1 MKRIL
6 VILSVL
12 VMLSPAC
19 ATLTGGG
26 NGDNPVGDAVQ
37 VDELSEESGSN
48 ISNDAVGAEDVEET
62 PDETGGGG
70 TVGSSQG
77 CDNLFYPLGKGYAYT
92 YRITFDDGSDP
103 EEYQFRTL
111 DETEETVTVE
121 LDFDEFSSEVQWQC
135 GEEGMFSSEYAQ
147 FDFQDFGEFVEIE
160 TVSFEGVT
168 LPPEEEWYLGNT
180 WDMNYEINI
189 DYELEGAALFSNVV
203 GDMVYEIVAVE
214 EVTVP
219 VDTYPEAYVVKT
231 TGTIIFNTDLMGTG
245 MSNEFPLELTS
256 WYVKDIGMVKQIS
269 TDIGGTSTTELVSLE

>member
-12 VMLSPAC
+12 VFLSLAC

-26 NGDNPVGDAVQ
+26 NGENLAEDGVRA
-37 VDELSEESGSN
+37 DEPSEESGSN
-48 ISNDAVGAEDVEET
+48 GSNDAADFEDVEEM
-62 PDETGGGG
+62 PDESTES
-70 TVGSSQG
+70 GSAGFSQA
-77 CDNLFYPLGKGYAYT
+77 CDNPFYPLGKGYTYT
-92 YRITFDDGSDP
+92 YRITYDDGTEP
-103 EEYQFRTL
+103 AEYQFRTV

-168 LPPEEEWYLGNT
+168 LPPEEEWYLGNS
-180 WDMNYEINI
+180 WEMNYEINI
-189 DYELEGAALFSNVV
+189 DYELDGAAVFSNVV

-219 VDTYPEAYVVKT
+219 AGTYPEAYVVKS
-231 TGTIIFNTDLMGTG
+231 TGTITFNTDLMGTG